1 MGWLISRQEAVGEPE
16 VARQKV
22 LKLFQGVDQLDD
34 PASLL
39 LPMMVDAVL
48 IVEAYRGVRHQIDLL
63 PELTTSVDRFLKEI
77 RIAER
82 AREWAEQPAA

>member
-1 MGWLISRQEAVGEPE
+1 
-16 VARQKV
+16 
-22 LKLFQGVDQLDD
+22 
-34 PASLL
+34 
-39 LPMMVDAVL
+39 MMVDAVL